1 MAFFYFYILL
11 LRRKSEPVTKRVV
24 ICDATNERKRHVQFI
39 YIMKRVKSSFFVAIQ
54 ICVQYA
60 TVEYCKTSSV
70 FDGDILKNER
80 REGNI

>member
-1 MAFFYFYILL
+1 MTFSLFLYFSIEEEIGTSNHALY
-11 LRRKSEPVTKRVV
+11 
-24 ICDATNERKRHVQFI
+24 TNERKRHVQFI
-39 YIMKRVKSSFFVAIQ
+39 YIMKRVKSSFFVAIE

-60 TVEYCKTSSV
+60 TEEYCKTSSV